1 MDSFHFDQDQVS
13 SFNFFLDFFYQ
24 KYNAQKYDF
33 LFVYELIIIFVKR
46 AISRAN
52 TREGRGGAGVLSPPV
67 PPPSEISRQKI
78 FLI

>member
-46 AISRAN
+46 VISRAN
-52 TREGRGGAGVLSPPV
+52 TREWGGGVLSPP
-67 PPPSEISRQKI
+67 PLR
-78 FLI
+78 F